1 MRNIYIYIYIYIY
14 NITIEIFTSH
24 KKNLRECL
32 HPFNKENFTNCQATY
47 QKELYL
53 LFQTLGI
60 LYGVHIEIALTL
72 PPSPQVRF
80 LSLFK
85 ECMSLTF

>member
-1 MRNIYIYIYIYIY
+1 MYIYIYIYIY
-14 NITIEIFTSH
+14 NITIEMFTSH
-24 KKNLRECL
+24 KKSLRECL

-47 QKELYL
+47 QKELSL

-60 LYGVHIEIALTL
+60 LYGVHIEIDLTL

>member
-1 MRNIYIYIYIYIY
+1 M
-14 NITIEIFTSH
+14 FTSH
-24 KKNLRECL
+24 KKSLRECL

-60 LYGVHIEIALTL
+60 LYGVHTEIALTL
-72 PPSPQVRF
+72 PPSPLFVFSHF
-80 LSLFK
+80 LK
-85 ECMSLTF
+85 NA